1 MFLEAAKLTDACEIT
16 DQKVIVCQLAV
27 GEKRNSVY
35 IKIKEERKG
44 EKRNKERK
52 RKTEKRKTKMC
63 ITSF

>member
-1 MFLEAAKLTDACEIT
+1 
-16 DQKVIVCQLAV
+16 V